1 MHMKFMNQKKL
12 IHQKTIIQDPL
23 IILQKIQRIIIQI
36 KTSIQA
42 KYKENISK
50 FFKEALPSECMNLL
64 EKEDSVIHDI
74 NNNKIENNIKNLGI
88 VSKKLENN
96 KIKSI
101 EKLCIGFINNNLV
114 RVVDDLLFYNG
125 F

>member
-1 MHMKFMNQKKL
+1 
-12 IHQKTIIQDPL
+12 
-23 IILQKIQRIIIQI
+23 
-36 KTSIQA
+36 
-42 KYKENISK
+42 
-50 FFKEALPSECMNLL
+50 MNLL